1 MPKRYYILLLLL
13 LALVGCQPKVVRE
26 AEAVLAASDS
36 LRVKGIPPTDS
47 ALLAETTASL
57 TPWRM
62 LYPTDYAKANYYYG
76 YLLRLRGHHP
86 EAMRCFIEASKSKT
100 RDYLLL
106 GRVYAN
112 MANMCQLEGN
122 YELAYTI
129 YEKSKD
135 QFEKAGN
142 SRMYYYAWNNLALQR
157 AFQKDK
163 DKTYELLSV
172 IERECTDSA
181 VLTKILETKAL
192 VCRDVAEYDSVIY
205 YVNQLLSRGYREAT
219 EFVIKTQ
226 SYNRLGHPDSALI
239 YAQKAL
245 ACPTCSRNDSINM
258 LYVLSHNDTTL
269 NGDSIRTITSER
281 ADKQFAYTHQQEELA
296 KAVEYLQHDM
306 QPNHLWLYGTIVA
319 LIISSV
325 VLFVFFRVT
334 KQRRELKR
342 TELIEITTN
351 IQEGKKEYSQLV
363 DRNSDLRDENK
374 SHYQVK
380 YRQLQ
385 EECDCIC
392 KMSDEELKARMSWRD
407 FDQLVEYTNTHMYGF
422 VDKLYQQYPSLSEK
436 EVRMCILSM
445 IGVSGP
451 RASELVPYAA
461 TGIRKFKSTT
471 LQKIG
476 FSGVNVRE
484 QLLELA
490 CK

>member
-1 MPKRYYILLLLL
+1 M
-13 LALVGCQPKVVRE
+13 VRE
-26 AEAVLAASDS
+26 AETVLAASDS

-76 YLLRLRGHHP
+76 YLLRLRGHYP
-86 EAMRCFIEASKSKT
+86 EAMRCFLEASKSKT
-100 RDYLLL
+100 QDYILL
-106 GRVYAN
+106 GRVWSN
-112 MANMCQLEGN
+112 IANMCQLEGN
-122 YELAYTI
+122 YELAYSM

-142 SRMYYYAWNNLALQR
+142 SRMYYYAWNNMAIQY

-181 VLTKILETKAL
+181 VLTKILETKAFA
-192 VCRDVAEYDSVIY
+192 CRHNAEYDSTIY
-205 YVNQLLSRGYREAT
+205 Y
-219 EFVIKTQ
+219 I
-226 SYNRLGHPDSALI
+226 NRLQALGFQEPSRYVLKAQAYWFLQQYDSALVS
-239 YAQKAL
+239 AQDAL
-245 ACPTCSRNDSINM
+245 SHSCYTLDSISM
-258 LYVLSHNDTTL
+258 MYITSHNDSSL
-269 NGDSIRTITSER
+269 NRERVLDITSER

-451 RASELVPYAA
+451 RASELIPYAA

-476 FSGVNVRE
+476 FSGINVRE